1 MTGWAALEKEL
12 DRWSEAGRTA
22 TFWWR
27 DDDAVAPS
35 AALDRLLALT
45 GDQGLPLALA
55 VVPASATQALAV
67 RLERAPY
74 TCVLVHGYAHANHA
88 PAGQKKCE
96 FGAERQPRAVSSE
109 LADGLARLVN
119 LMGARA
125 RPVLVP
131 PWNRLAE
138 RWLPTLAAQRYRGLS
153 RYTARD
159 RADPAMGLRA
169 VNAHVDII
177 DWQGGRGFLGTDA
190 ALRLARDHL
199 EARRRGSA
207 DADEPTGLLTHHLDH
222 DDACWAFLTQLVAF
236 LATRPAARW
245 VDVDAAFGLG
255 A

>member
-1 MTGWAALEKEL
+1 MTGWAALGEEL
-12 DRWSEAGRTA
+12 DRWSEAGRSA

-45 GDQGLPLALA
+45 GDRGLPVALA
-55 VVPASATQALAV
+55 VVPAGATTALAA
-67 RLERAPY
+67 RLERAPNA
-74 TCVLVHGYAHANHA
+74 CVLVHGYAHANHA

-96 FGAERQPRAVSSE
+96 FGAQRQPRVVSSE
-109 LADGLARLVN
+109 LADALARLAD
-119 LMGARA
+119 LMGPRL

-138 RWLPTLAAQRYRGLS
+138 RWLPELAALRYRGLS
-153 RYTARD
+153 RYLARA
-159 RADPAMGLRA
+159 RPDPATGLRA

-177 DWQGGRGFLGTDA
+177 DWQGGRGFLGSDA
-190 ALRLARDHL
+190 ALRLTREHL

-207 DADEPTGLLTHHLDH
+207 DADEPTGLLTHHLEH
-222 DDACWAFLTQLVAF
+222 DDACWAFLAHLTAF
-236 LATRPAARW
+236 LAARPAARW